1 MRTSLREGLRRMPRQ
16 RQQLTYNSFSGGIIT
31 EASPLTFPD
40 GASIDEQNFELTK
53 QGFRKRRLGLGLI
66 SKPQPT
72 NATSVKPKDVNTY
85 IWDNVGAT
93 GETYLVVGVKN
104 EVHIYN
110 ITESLPGEN
119 LVFTSTVDYKVGST
133 LSFASRAGVLIVASG
148 AEDITVITALG
159 DDLFSKSSSRL
170 KVRDRVGIPDYV
182 RDNNQ
187 NTAKVDL
194 RSAEGSVI
202 RPTAPEMYKSG
213 PVSNITYAFTSVS
226 KISDITSG
234 DVTKVRHQLS
244 TGNSNPAFQGFPIG
258 SFILQK
264 EVRTANTLYSFLVV
278 FEDLFPLQT
287 IPSNTTSGSLDIV
300 NGISYSS
307 SLTEAE
313 YNAFLSL
320 TQSLVLTEQ
329 VLPNTAHDYNLW
341 NQGWGE
347 ERMVWEDSEVSSP
360 AIVKFLGQGD
370 EYPSNA
376 DSVNYAL
383 YPNAANGSNRTA
395 NRFHPKDLI
404 ANPPGTI
411 PAPRGRYI
419 IDAIDRGVS
428 RSDVFL
434 KDIIAKGFAPQYGT
448 YVNFEKTETGAQHVV
463 NYAGR
468 VWYSGFSGD
477 TSGSSLPLSD
487 KVLYSQVED
496 AGLLHCYQEADPTTD
511 VDNDLVETD
520 GGWVNIDGIDQIVD
534 MKVVDTSLLVFGN
547 NGIWAISGIDG
558 NLFSPV
564 SSLVTKITD
573 KGAVNAQSI
582 IVVDRDVI
590 FWAQD
595 GIYRISATG
604 FAEFALESLTKGT
617 INNLIIDL
625 TEEDLENIAGA
636 YDERL
641 ERVLWIIDV
650 DTDGTRREL
659 VYHLLF
665 GAFTINSYNNYQ
677 SEDNTLGYDLM
688 IPVRLPLFESVEQAA
703 SVIVGEDRVL
713 VGTDE
718 VIVPSSSLQG
728 RLSRVAYIGLESTT
742 TGNNIVFSDLVR
754 SDFKD
759 WGFIDAD
766 AFMVTGYVSGSDA
779 SRQKDVSKLTVHCN
793 RTETTATTT
802 GVNNESSCLIQS
814 QWDWTNNAY
823 ANKWSAPFQA
833 YRLSRPQIRGVD
845 EPVAEGIQVVTT
857 NNKLRGRGRVVS
869 LKFSTEENKDCQVLG
884 WSMIA
889 GVNNNV

>member
-1 MRTSLREGLRRMPRQ
+1 MPRQ

-53 QGFRKRRLGLGLI
+53 QGFRKRRLGLGAI
-66 SKPQPT
+66 S
-72 NATSVKPKDVNTY
+72 NAQTTSAASVSPKDVNTY
-85 IWDNVGAT
+85 LWDNVGAT

-104 EVHIYN
+104 EVQIYN
-110 ITESLPGEN
+110 ITESLPGER
-119 LVFTSTVDYKVGST
+119 LVYTSNVDFKTGAT

-148 AEDITVITALG
+148 AEEVTTITALG
-159 DDLFSKSSSRL
+159 DDLFSKNAVRL
-170 KVRDRVGIPDYV
+170 KVRDRVGIPDYI
-182 RDNNQ
+182 RNADQ
-187 NTAKVDL
+187 NTVKVDL
-194 RSAEGSVI
+194 RSSEGSVI
-202 RPTAPEMYKSG
+202 RPTESQIYKSG
-213 PVSNITYAFTSVS
+213 PVTNVTYSFAAID
-226 KISDITSG
+226 KISDITVNG
-234 DVTKVRHQLS
+234 VEKTRHQLS
-244 TGNSNPAFQGFPIG
+244 TGNSNSAFQGYPIG

-264 EVRTANTLYSFLVV
+264 DVDTTTTTYFLSIV
-278 FEDLFPLQT
+278 FEDLFPLQSV
-287 IPSNTTSGSLDIV
+287 PSNTDSGTLDIE
-300 NGISYSS
+300 NGVSYKNA
-307 SLTEAE
+307 LTETE
-313 YNAFLSL
+313 YNSFFNL
-320 TQSLVLTEQ
+320 TQDLILTEQ
-329 VLPNTAHDYNLW
+329 VLPNTPHDYNLW

-347 ERMVWEDSEVSSP
+347 KRMVWEDSEASSP
-360 AIVKFLGQGD
+360 AIAKFLDQGAG
-370 EYPSNA
+370 YPSNA

-383 YPNAANGSNRTA
+383 YPNSANDSNRTA

-428 RSDVFL
+428 RSDAFL
-434 KDIIAKGFAPQYGT
+434 KDIVAKGFGSQSGT
-448 YVNFEKTETGAQHVV
+448 YVNFERTTTGAQHVA

-477 TSGSSLPLSD
+477 TAGSSLPLSD

-511 VDNDLVETD
+511 VDNELVETD

-590 FWAQD
+590 FWAED

-617 INNLIIDL
+617 INNLIIGL
-625 TEEDLENIAGA
+625 TEEDLDNIAGA

-659 VYHLLF
+659 IYHLLF
-665 GAFTINSYNNYQ
+665 GAFTINSYNNYR
-677 SEDNTLGYDLM
+677 SEDGAVSYQLM
-688 IPVRLPLFESVEQAA
+688 IPVRLPLFESVEQDNKVVALTQK
-703 SVIVGEDRVL
+703 VL
-713 VGTDE
+713 VGTNE
-718 VIVPSSSLQG
+718 VVVESSSLQG
-728 RLSRVAYIGLESTT
+728 KLSRIAYISLESRP
-742 TGNNIVFSDLVR
+742 TGNSVVFTDLVR
-754 SDFKD
+754 ADFKD
-759 WGFIDAD
+759 WGLVDAN
-766 AFMVTGYVSGSDA
+766 AFMVTGYVSGSDT

-793 RTETTATTT
+793 RTETNATTT
-802 GVNNESSCLIQS
+802 GVENQSSCLVQS
-814 QWDWTNNAY
+814 QWDWTNDAF
-823 ANKWSAPFQA
+823 ANKWSNPFQA
-833 YRLSRPQIRGVD
+833 YRLSRPQIRGVG